1 MLMLDPIID
10 LVNDRTP
17 LFAPW
22 GRIVVIVGLFAAAWL
37 VSRLAAVFARH
48 LLAWHERRHAD
59 GEAELSTRVAR
70 VKRRETSVGIVRTTI
85 GYAAFSAALV
95 VSLGQLIGGV
105 DRLAAIAGGV
115 FAVLVGVYIAQRV
128 LVDLIAGFAMFVER
142 WFSVG
147 DTIVVLA
154 NHELQGVVEDMS
166 LRRTRLRAV
175 NGEVINVHNSQ
186 ITAVR
191 VLPSGVKELAL
202 ELFVNDPSA
211 GVELVES
218 VRGLVPEGP
227 TTFVKQ
233 PWIEHVEELSDALVR
248 IRVRLSIAPGREW
261 LAEGFVPDLLKEKAA
276 PGLIV
281 HGPVTLAV
289 DDRATRSFARA
300 SVATRWAARRA
311 EQAQAAA

>member
-37 VSRLAAVFARH
+37 VSRLAAFVARH
-48 LLAWHERRHAD
+48 VLAWHEDRHAA
-59 GEAELSTRVAR
+59 GEDELSTRVQR

-85 GYAAFSAALV
+85 GYVAFSAAIII
-95 VSLGQLIGGV
+95 SLGQLIGGV
-105 DRLAAIAGGV
+105 DRLAAIAGGI

-202 ELFVNDPSA
+202 ELFVNDRNA
-211 GVELVES
+211 GEELVES
-218 VRGLVPEGP
+218 VRSPRARGA
-227 TTFVKQ
+227 
-233 PWIEHVEELSDALVR
+233 D
-248 IRVRLSIAPGREW
+248 RLRP
-261 LAEGFVPDLLKEKAA
+261 P
-276 PGLIV
+276 
-281 HGPVTLAV
+281 AV
-289 DDRATRSFARA
+289 DR
-300 SVATRWAARRA
+300 ARRGA
-311 EQAQAAA
+311 LGGARPHSRPRCRSPRGASGSATTSSPIS